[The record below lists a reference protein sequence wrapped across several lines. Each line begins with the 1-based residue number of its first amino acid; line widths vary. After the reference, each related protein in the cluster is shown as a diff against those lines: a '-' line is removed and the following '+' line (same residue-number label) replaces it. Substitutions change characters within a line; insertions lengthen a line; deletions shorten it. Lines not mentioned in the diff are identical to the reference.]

1 MAEIS
6 RTIKKE
12 EEEMKQRRKRLMC
25 LMLSAMLA
33 VSTEAAALAD
43 EITVDT
49 AVEDTVA
56 TQELPEESPEAEDAA
71 PAEEDDLIAEPEDGS
86 SETADGS
93 EAGEGFEA
101 EDTADT
107 EDASSLTEFSG
118 DGLIVGVEE
127 VESPELAVYATSNSE
142 EMTTEDE
149 QFTYIVMTD
158 DTTGAQT
165 AAITGYAGEDAES
178 VQEIRI
184 PEKIGEIPVTE
195 IWSDFSNCKTV
206 ESIYI
211 PQYVVKLGYGVF
223 ALDGKNP
230 KICSDKTPAYAINPD
245 TSTFIAYDVS
255 ELNNY
260 FSSLDGVL
268 YNKKQSI
275 LYRCPVGKNAV
286 TIPNTVNTLYSY
298 SFSGCQINTPIIL
311 TSDIEIGSKA
321 FYRSNLSSIAIGKGT
336 SDLWNNSYECFAYAK
351 ITELSIED
359 GIKQFGAKNMFE
371 SVQIDAFRWPQ
382 SITFINF
389 DPFSD
394 NINQPEILIKN
405 LYYEGSE
412 PEWYDLKSRFLGKL
426 KSEKIKNYFFSKE
439 ASIDEL
445 WQCIEFE
452 NKDGIKEA
460 RIKSC
465 KKVSGDITIPSEWN
479 GLKVTEIG
487 ERAFANN
494 KQIKNVILPE
504 GITNIRDNAF
514 EGCTS
519 LKSISIP
526 DSVSK
531 IGTFAFS
538 GCTELTSISLPENL
552 TELSDCLFFECSN
565 LTEVSCSSKL
575 TIIGDSAFDYCSN
588 LETINLPDSLTI
600 IGDYAFDENTSL
612 KNLILPK
619 NLTKIGYSAFY
630 NCSNL
635 SKVIIPES
643 VTFIDESAFG
653 GISVNATIIYS
664 GTLEQWA
671 KIEIGDDNDTI
682 INNVKNC
689 DHSLTIT
696 INQVDA
702 TCTTEG
708 YTGDKQ
714 CDTCKKIVETGT
726 VIPMKDHTPVIDA
739 AVAPTCTETGLT
751 EGSHCEVC
759 NTMITAQTVV
769 PALGHDYAADYTVDT
784 APTCTAAGSQSGHCT
799 RCGAVDESSKQEV
812 AALGHDYVSKVTTA
826 PTCTKDGVQTDT
838 CSRCGD
844 VQTTALKATGHQWS
858 NWTKISDATVFA
870 TEQQQRTCQTC
881 GEKETKEVGATL
893 APTATVNA
901 STVTL
906 KVKQSTKGLKV
917 TDLAAGDSVAS
928 WKSTNTKVFTVKG
941 NADGTCTL
949 KGLKKGSAKLEI
961 TLASGMMK
969 IITVKVQPSAVKTT
983 KVTVPA
989 KKLTVQKGT
998 KASLKPVVTPFTSL
1012 QKVTYTSSNKKV
1024 VTVTKRGVITA
1035 KQAGTAKI
1043 TIKSGSKKAVVT
1055 VTVPKTKTTGI
1066 TVTKEVTVKKGKTYS
1081 LKAKVA
1087 PKNSDEKITYTSANK
1102 KVATVSKTGKIKGV
1116 KKGTTTITVK
1126 SGSQTVKVQ
1135 VTVK

>member
-56 TQELPEESPEAEDAA
+56 TQELPEESLEAEDAA

-86 SETADGS
+86 SETADGL

-142 EMTTEDE
+142 EMPTEDG

-165 AAITGYAGEDAES
+165 AAITGYVKEDSLS
-178 VQEIRI
+178 VQEITV
-184 PEKIGEIPVTE
+184 PETIDGIPVTE
-195 IWSDFSNCKTV
+195 IRCDFSNCSAVKTLN
-206 ESIYI
+206 I
-211 PQYVVKLGYGVF
+211 PKYVTKLGSGVY
-223 ALDGKNP
+223 ALDGNSP
-230 KICSDKTPAYAINPD
+230 RSYGSLSPVYAINPK
-245 TSTFIAYDVS
+245 TYTFTAYNVAAG
-255 ELNNY
+255 NPV

-268 YNKKQSI
+268 YNQDQTV
-275 LYRCPVGKNAV
+275 LYRCPIGRTEI
-286 TIPNTVNTLYSY
+286 TIPDTVKILYPY
-298 SFSGCQINTPIIL
+298 SFSGCKIVSPIVL
-311 TSDIEIGSKA
+311 TSDMKIGTKA
-321 FYRSNLSSIAIGKGT
+321 FEYSYIANKPVLSFIIKKGN
-336 SDLWNNSYECFAYAK
+336 SENWENNYDCFSGIK
-351 ITELSIED
+351 ITEFSIED
-359 GIKQFGAKNMFE
+359 GIISFGAKDMFTNATIDVLRLPATLSSIKNDTFAYLKADDIHDLYYGGTEEAWAKVKSNTKFTDEMASNKHFE
-371 SVQIDAFRWPQ
+371 SSYNIGDICEHKNMKTERKEATLTENGYIRKICLDCGYVYEDILPAIFGFVIRQDKDGNSYAELK
-382 SITFINF
+382 TYNGT
-389 DPFSD
+389 D
-394 NINQPEILIKN
+394 NICSVPAEYQDVPVTQISSNV
-405 LYYEGSE
+405 
-412 PEWYDLKSRFLGKL
+412 FL
-426 KSEKIKNYFFSKE
+426 
-439 ASIDEL
+439 
-445 WQCIEFE
+445 
-452 NKDGIKEA
+452 NKAI
-460 RIKSC
+460 
-465 KKVSGDITIPSEWN
+465 
-479 GLKVTEIG
+479 
-487 ERAFANN
+487 
-494 KQIKNVILPE
+494 KQITLPNT
-504 GITNIRDNAF
+504 IT
-514 EGCTS
+514 T
-519 LKSISIP
+519 
-526 DSVSK
+526 
-531 IGTFAFS
+531 IGMRAFS
-538 GCTELTSISLPENL
+538 GCKHLA
-552 TELSDCLFFECSN
+552 
-565 LTEVSCSSKL
+565 K
-575 TIIGDSAFDYCSN
+575 
-588 LETINLPDSLTI
+588 INLPESITS
-600 IGDYAFDENTSL
+600 IGVRAFDSCNSEVKFYYAGTSEEW
-612 KNLILPK
+612 
-619 NLTKIGYSAFY
+619 
-630 NCSNL
+630 
-635 SKVIIPES
+635 SKVSIKSYNEL
-643 VTFIDESAFG
+643 VKT
-653 GISVNATIIYS
+653 
-664 GTLEQWA
+664 
-671 KIEIGDDNDTI
+671 
-682 INNVKNC
+682 NVIFC
-689 DHSLTIT
+689 DHSSTSV
-696 INQVDA
+696 INKVDA
-702 TCTTEG
+702 TCTTDG
-708 YTGDKQ
+708 YTGEKQ
-714 CDTCKKIVETGT
+714 CDNCKKILEVGM
-726 VIPMKDHTPVIDA
+726 VSKSQGHTTVIDA
-739 AVAPTCTETGLT
+739 AVEPTCTADGLT

-759 NTMITAQTVV
+759 DTVLVAQNVV
-769 PALGHDYAADYTVDT
+769 PALGHEYVGDYTVEVEPTCTEDGLQSRHCT
-784 APTCTAAGSQSGHCT
+784 RCDEVEKQVIPALGHDYDEAYTTDVAPTCTTAGIQSRHCR
-799 RCGAVDESSKQEV
+799 RCGAVDETSKQEV

-826 PTCTKDGVQTDT
+826 STCTKDGVQTDS

-844 VQTTALKATGHQWS
+844 VQTAVLKATGHQWRG
-858 NWTKISDATVFA
+858 WTRISDATVFA
-870 TEQQQRTCQTC
+870 AEQQQRTCQTC
-881 GEKETKEVGATL
+881 GEKEMKAVGTAL
-893 APTATVNA
+893 NPTATVNA

-969 IITVKVQPSAVKTT
+969 IVTVKVQSGAVKTT
-983 KVTVPA
+983 KVSVPA
-989 KKLTVQKGT
+989 KKLTVQKGA

-1024 VTVTKRGVITA
+1024 ATVTKRGVITA

-1066 TVTKEVTVKKGKTYS
+1066 TVAKEVTVKKGKTYS
-1081 LKAKVA
+1081 LKAKVT

-1102 KVATVSKTGKIKGV
+1102 KIATVSKTGKIKGV

>member
-1 MAEIS
+1 
-6 RTIKKE
+6 
-12 EEEMKQRRKRLMC
+12 MC

-142 EMTTEDE
+142 EMITEDG

-178 VQEIRI
+178 VQEIQI
-184 PEKIGEIPVTE
+184 PETIGEIPVTE
-195 IWSDFSNCKTV
+195 IWSDFSNCAMV
-206 ESIYI
+206 ESMSISKNI
-211 PQYVVKLGYGVF
+211 VKIGADKSWL
-223 ALDGKNP
+223 LDGSNP
-230 KICSDKTPAYAINPD
+230 GRSCEIGPITYEFKEYKVDEANP
-245 TSTFIAYDVS
+245 
-255 ELNNY
+255 Y
-260 FSSLDGVL
+260 FSSRDGIL
-268 YNKKQSI
+268 YNKEQTT
-275 LYRCPVGKNAV
+275 LYRCPMGKSSV
-286 TIPNTVNTLYSY
+286 ELPDSVNKLYHK
-298 SFSGCQINTPIIL
+298 SFANCHITSPLVL
-311 TSDIEIGSKA
+311 TSDIEIGTSA
-321 FYRSNLSSIAIGKGT
+321 FGATNYRTYTVELSSVIVKKGV
-336 SDLWNNSYECFAYAK
+336 SDKWKNHSDCFAYAK
-351 ITELSIED
+351 IGEFTIEK
-359 GIKQFGAKNMFE
+359 GIKDFGMNDMFDGTE
-371 SVQIDAFRWPQ
+371 IGIMRWPGELKCAN
-382 SITFINF
+382 S
-389 DPFSD
+389 PFTA
-394 NINQPEILIKN
+394 NIINQPEYIITD
-405 LYYEGSE
+405 LYYGGSE
-412 PEWYDLKSRFLGKL
+412 AEWNQLQLENLKK
-426 KSEKIKNYFFSKE
+426 EKIKNYHFCEHINTTEIVGEDGLKHHYCPECGRIWDPLTFGSYENDDTGMEE
-439 ASIDEL
+439 AY
-445 WQCIEFE
+445 
-452 NKDGIKEA
+452 
-460 RIKSC
+460 
-465 KKVSGDITIPSEWN
+465 VDIGSMNDSVFIIPAGWN
-479 GLKVTEIG
+479 GLKVTDIAPM
-487 ERAFANN
+487 AFAYNTKV
-494 KQIKNVILPE
+494 KQIFLPE
-504 GITNIRDNAF
+504 TIMYIEMSAF
-514 EGCTS
+514 EKCTNLS
-519 LKSISIP
+519 LITIP
-526 DSVSK
+526 ESTVLIDED
-531 IGTFAFS
+531 AFS
-538 GCTELTSISLPENL
+538 G
-552 TELSDCLFFECSN
+552 
-565 LTEVSCSSKL
+565 VSS
-575 TIIGDSAFDYCSN
+575 
-588 LETINLPDSLTI
+588 EIN
-600 IGDYAFDENTSL
+600 
-612 KNLILPK
+612 
-619 NLTKIGYSAFY
+619 
-630 NCSNL
+630 
-635 SKVIIPES
+635 
-643 VTFIDESAFG
+643 
-653 GISVNATIIYS
+653 IIYS
-664 GTLEQWA
+664 GTKEQWD
-671 KIEIGDDNDTI
+671 KIEIADGNDILNTNVTICSHSQTSI
-682 INNVKNC
+682 INAVAK
-689 DHSLTIT
+689 
-696 INQVDA
+696 
-702 TCTTEG
+702 TCTTDG
-708 YTGDKQ
+708 YTGDIQ
-714 CDTCKKIVETGT
+714 CDVCKKIIEQGN
-726 VIPMKDHTPVIDA
+726 VISAGHTPVIDA

-759 NTMITAQTVV
+759 DTVLVAQTVI
-769 PALGHDYAADYTVDT
+769 PTLGHDYTADYTVDT
-784 APTCTAAGSQSGHCT
+784 APTCTAAGSQSRHCT
-799 RCGAVDESSKQEV
+799 RCGASDETSKQEV

-893 APTATVNA
+893 APTSTVNA

-969 IITVKVQPSAVKTT
+969 IITVKVQPSAVKTA

-1035 KQAGTAKI
+1035 KKAGTAKI

-1081 LKAKVA
+1081 LKAKVT

>member
-1 MAEIS
+1 
-6 RTIKKE
+6 
-12 EEEMKQRRKRLMC
+12 MKQRRKRLMC
-25 LMLSAMLA
+25 LMLSAVLA
-33 VSTEAAALAD
+33 VSTEAAAFAD
-43 EITVDT
+43 ELIVDT
-49 AVEDTVA
+49 ATEDTVV

-86 SETADGS
+86 SEIS

-107 EDASSLTEFSG
+107 EDASSLAEFSG
-118 DGLIVGVEE
+118 DGLIVDVEE

-142 EMTTEDE
+142 EMTTEDG

-158 DTTGAQT
+158 DTTGTQT
-165 AAITGYAGEDAES
+165 AAITGYAGESPEG
-178 VQEIRI
+178 VQNIRI
-184 PEKIGEIPVTE
+184 PEKIGDIPVTE
-195 IWSDFSNCKTV
+195 IRSDFSNCTSL
-206 ESIYI
+206 ESLYI
-211 PQYVVKLGYGVF
+211 PQYVSVLGYSSVAGLNG
-223 ALDGKNP
+223 ANP
-230 KICSDKTPAYAINPD
+230 KRYDDYTPAGALGPAA
-245 TSTFIAYDVS
+245 TTFVAYEVS
-255 ELNNY
+255 EQNPY
-260 FSSLDGVL
+260 FSVQDGVL
-268 YNKKQSI
+268 YNKDKTVLYKCPIGKTTITIPDTVNVLYAQSFRGCQISTPLELTTDIAIGTAAFTSLNLNRRTTLTSVTVKKGNSDEWVNSYNCFESARIGTLSLEEGITSFGAKGMLDNVHIDI
-275 LYRCPVGKNAV
+275 LKLPGSLTKTQYKTFEYTGNNAIKDLYYAGNQEEWNTLTKKIYELSANNKKVENYHFCDHLNKVSEIVKEGTDSEDGLERTTCQDCGRRYDTILETAIWKFQEYNNKTSGNVEARIVAYRRSDAEV
-286 TIPNTVNTLYSY
+286 TIPT
-298 SFSGCQINTPIIL
+298 
-311 TSDIEIGSKA
+311 
-321 FYRSNLSSIAIGKGT
+321 
-336 SDLWNNSYECFAYAK
+336 
-351 ITELSIED
+351 
-359 GIKQFGAKNMFE
+359 
-371 SVQIDAFRWPQ
+371 
-382 SITFINF
+382 
-389 DPFSD
+389 
-394 NINQPEILIKN
+394 
-405 LYYEGSE
+405 
-412 PEWYDLKSRFLGKL
+412 
-426 KSEKIKNYFFSKE
+426 
-439 ASIDEL
+439 
-445 WQCIEFE
+445 
-452 NKDGIKEA
+452 
-460 RIKSC
+460 
-465 KKVSGDITIPSEWN
+465 EWN
-479 GLKVTEIG
+479 GLPVTQIYSKV
-487 ERAFANN
+487 FKDN
-494 KQIKNVILPE
+494 KTLQKVIVPE
-504 GITNIRDNAF
+504 GI
-514 EGCTS
+514 
-519 LKSISIP
+519 LSIYS
-526 DSVSK
+526 SN
-531 IGTFAFS
+531 FS
-538 GCTELTSISLPENL
+538 GCTNLKEISLPKSLTSIS
-552 TELSDCLFFECSN
+552 S
-565 LTEVSCSSKL
+565 
-575 TIIGDSAFDYCSN
+575 SAFANSGLESLIVPNGITSIPASFVSGCVN
-588 LETINLPDSLTI
+588 L
-600 IGDYAFDENTSL
+600 
-612 KNLILPK
+612 KKLILP
-619 NLTKIGYSAFY
+619 NTITKIGSNAF
-630 NCSNL
+630 NGCSDD
-635 SKVIIPES
+635 IE
-643 VTFIDESAFG
+643 
-653 GISVNATIIYS
+653 IIYQ
-664 GTLEQWA
+664 GTKEEWNAIAITATGNELL
-671 KIEIGDDNDTI
+671 DTSK
-682 INNVKNC
+682 NVKIC
-689 DHSLTIT
+689 DHSNISV
-696 INQVDA
+696 INHVDA

-714 CDTCKKIVETGT
+714 CDTCKKIVEEGT
-726 VIPMKDHTPVIDA
+726 VIPMEDHTPVVDA
-739 AVAPTCTETGLT
+739 AVAPTCTEAGLT

-759 NTMITAQTVV
+759 NTTITAQTVV
-769 PALGHDYAADYTVDT
+769 LALGHDYAADYTVDT
-784 APTCTAAGSQSGHCT
+784 APTCTAAGFQSRHCT
-799 RCGAVDESSKQEV
+799 RCGAGDETSKQEV

-949 KGLKKGSAKLEI
+949 KGMKKGSAKLEI

>member
-142 EMTTEDE
+142 EMTTEDG

-158 DTTGAQT
+158 DTTEAQT
-165 AAITGYAGEDAES
+165 AAITGYAGENPEG
-178 VQEIRI
+178 VQDIRI
-184 PEKIGEIPVTE
+184 PEKIGDIPVTE
-195 IWSDFSNCKTV
+195 IRSNFSNCTGL
-206 ESIYI
+206 ESLYI
-211 PQYVVKLGYGVF
+211 PQYVSLLGYNSVVWLNG
-223 ALDGKNP
+223 ANP
-230 KICSDKTPAYAINPD
+230 KKYDDQTPAAALAPEA
-245 TSTFIAYDVS
+245 TTFVAYEVS
-255 ELNNY
+255 EQNPY
-260 FSSLDGVL
+260 FSTQDGVL
-268 YNKKQSI
+268 YNKEKTV
-275 LYRCPVGKNAV
+275 LYKCPIGKTTI
-286 TIPNTVNTLYSY
+286 TIPGTVNVLYAE
-298 SFSGCQINTPIIL
+298 SFQGCQISTPFEL
-311 TSDIEIGSKA
+311 TTD
-321 FYRSNLSSIAIGKGT
+321 IAIGTKAFTSLNLNRRTTLTSVTVKKGN
-336 SDLWNNSYECFAYAK
+336 SDAWVNSYNCFESARIGTLSLEEGITSFGAKGMFDNVHINTFKLPASLKTIEFRTFEYTGQKAIDDLYYAGSK
-351 ITELSIED
+351 EDFMSIANSNSTNFKENMMVNGHFCSHTNISEVVESD
-359 GIKQFGAKNMFE
+359 GIKYLVCQ
-371 SVQIDAFRWPQ
+371 DC
-382 SITFINF
+382 
-389 DPFSD
+389 
-394 NINQPEILIKN
+394 
-405 LYYEGSE
+405 
-412 PEWYDLKSRFLGKL
+412 GK
-426 KSEKIKNYFFSKE
+426 KE
-439 ASIDEL
+439 AYLTFKEV
-445 WQCIEFE
+445 E
-452 NKDGIKEA
+452 NDAGERVACVTGGNDIYP
-460 RIKSC
+460 
-465 KKVSGDITIPSEWN
+465 VITIPDEWN
-479 GLKVTEIG
+479 GLKVTMIDDMAFYENSTIEEIIFSQNITSIG
-487 ERAFANN
+487 ES
-494 KQIKNVILPE
+494 
-504 GITNIRDNAF
+504 AF
-514 EGCTS
+514 EEC
-519 LKSISIP
+519 
-526 DSVSK
+526 V
-531 IGTFAFS
+531 
-538 GCTELTSISLPENL
+538 NL
-552 TELSDCLFFECSN
+552 
-565 LTEVSCSSKL
+565 SS
-575 TIIGDSAFDYCSN
+575 
-588 LETINLPDSLTI
+588 
-600 IGDYAFDENTSL
+600 
-612 KNLILPK
+612 LILPK
-619 NLTKIGYSAFY
+619 NLVSIPDYLFFDCYK
-630 NCSNL
+630 L
-635 SKVIIPES
+635 STVVIPES
-643 VTFIDESAFG
+643 VTSIGDSIFWMVPSDI
-653 GISVNATIIYS
+653 TIIYD
-664 GTLEQWA
+664 GTQEQWNNITITDSDSIFKKNL
-671 KIEIGDDNDTI
+671 KI
-682 INNVKNC
+682 C
-689 DHSLTIT
+689 DHSNISV
-696 INQVDA
+696 INSVNA

-714 CDTCKKIVETGT
+714 CNTCKKIVEKGT
-726 VIPMKDHTPVIDA
+726 DIPMKDHTPVVDA
-739 AVAPTCTETGLT
+739 AVEPTCTADGLT
-751 EGSHCEVC
+751 EGSHCAVC
-759 NTMITAQTVV
+759 NTVLVAQTAI
-769 PALGHDYAADYTVDT
+769 PALGHEYDETYTIDT
-784 APTCTAAGSQSGHCT
+784 APTCTTAGSQSRHCK
-799 RCGAVDESSKQEV
+799 RCGAVDEASKQEV

-826 PTCTKDGVQTDT
+826 PTCTKDGSQTGT

-844 VQTTALKATGHQWS
+844 VQTTVLKATGHQWS

-928 WKSTNTKVFTVKG
+928 WKSTNAKVFTVKG

-998 KASLKPVVTPFTSL
+998 KVSLKPVVTPFTSL

-1024 VTVTKRGVITA
+1024 VTVTKSGVITA
-1035 KQAGTAKI
+1035 KKAGTAKI
-1043 TIKSGSKKAVVT
+1043 KIKSGSKKAVVT

>member
-33 VSTEAAALAD
+33 VSTGAAALAD

-107 EDASSLTEFSG
+107 EDASSLTEFSR

-127 VESPELAVYATSNSE
+127 VESPELAVYATSNSK
-142 EMTTEDE
+142 EMTTEDG

-178 VQEIRI
+178 VQGIQI
-184 PEKIGEIPVTE
+184 PETIGEIPVTE
-195 IWSDFSNCKTV
+195 IWSDFSNCAMV
-206 ESIYI
+206 ESMSISKNI
-211 PQYVVKLGYGVF
+211 VKIGAEKSWL
-223 ALDGKNP
+223 LDGSNP
-230 KICSDKTPAYAINPD
+230 GRSCEIGPITYEFKEYKVDEANP
-245 TSTFIAYDVS
+245 
-255 ELNNY
+255 Y
-260 FSSLDGVL
+260 FSSRDGIL
-268 YNKKQSI
+268 YNKEQTT
-275 LYRCPVGKNAV
+275 LYRCPMGKSSV
-286 TIPNTVNTLYSY
+286 ELPDSVNKLYHK
-298 SFSGCQINTPIIL
+298 SFADCHITSPLVL
-311 TSDIEIGSKA
+311 TSDIEVGNCA
-321 FYRSNLSSIAIGKGT
+321 FSPINYRLYKTELSSIIVKKGT
-336 SDLWNNSYECFAYAK
+336 SAQWKNGDYCFEYAK
-351 ITELSIED
+351 IGEFTIEYGITDFGMKGMFNMTEIGTMHWPAGLECVNTPFYKNLGEPEYLITDLYYGGSEAEWNRIPNIKRDRIKNCHFCEHINTTEIVGED
-359 GIKQFGAKNMFE
+359 GLKHHYCPECGQIWDPLTFGSYENDDTGMEEAYVDSGSMND
-371 SVQIDAFRWPQ
+371 SV
-382 SITFINF
+382 FI
-389 DPFSD
+389 
-394 NINQPEILIKN
+394 
-405 LYYEGSE
+405 
-412 PEWYDLKSRFLGKL
+412 
-426 KSEKIKNYFFSKE
+426 
-439 ASIDEL
+439 
-445 WQCIEFE
+445 
-452 NKDGIKEA
+452 
-460 RIKSC
+460 
-465 KKVSGDITIPSEWN
+465 IPAGWN
-479 GLKVTEIG
+479 GLKVTDIAAM
-487 ERAFANN
+487 AFAYNTKV
-494 KQIKNVILPE
+494 KQIFLPE
-504 GITNIRDNAF
+504 TIMYIDMSAF
-514 EGCTS
+514 EKCTNLS
-519 LKSISIP
+519 LITIP
-526 DSVSK
+526 ESTVLIDED
-531 IGTFAFS
+531 AFS
-538 GCTELTSISLPENL
+538 G
-552 TELSDCLFFECSN
+552 
-565 LTEVSCSSKL
+565 VSS
-575 TIIGDSAFDYCSN
+575 
-588 LETINLPDSLTI
+588 EIN
-600 IGDYAFDENTSL
+600 
-612 KNLILPK
+612 
-619 NLTKIGYSAFY
+619 
-630 NCSNL
+630 
-635 SKVIIPES
+635 
-643 VTFIDESAFG
+643 
-653 GISVNATIIYS
+653 IIYS
-664 GTLEQWA
+664 GTKEQWD
-671 KIEIGDDNDTI
+671 KIEIADGNDILNTNVTICSHSQTSI
-682 INNVKNC
+682 INAVAK
-689 DHSLTIT
+689 
-696 INQVDA
+696 
-702 TCTTEG
+702 TCTTDG
-708 YTGDKQ
+708 YTGDIQ
-714 CDTCKKIVETGT
+714 CDICKKIIEQGN
-726 VIPMKDHTPVIDA
+726 VISAGHTPVIDA

-759 NTMITAQTVV
+759 DTVLVAQTVIPALEHEYV
-769 PALGHDYAADYTVDT
+769 GDYTVEVEPTCTEDGLQSRHCTRCDEVERQAIPALGHDYAADYTVDT
-784 APTCTAAGSQSGHCT
+784 APTCTAAGSQSRHCT
-799 RCGAVDESSKQEV
+799 RCGASDETSKQAV

-826 PTCTKDGVQTDT
+826 PTCTKDGVQTGT

-844 VQTTALKATGHQWS
+844 VQTTVLKATGHQWS

>member
-142 EMTTEDE
+142 EMTTEDG

-195 IWSDFSNCKTV
+195 IWSDFSNCAMV
-206 ESIYI
+206 ESMSISKNI
-211 PQYVVKLGYGVF
+211 VKIGSNGRILNGSDPGNICEIGPNTYEFQEYKVDE
-223 ALDGKNP
+223 ANP
-230 KICSDKTPAYAINPD
+230 
-245 TSTFIAYDVS
+245 
-255 ELNNY
+255 Y
-260 FSSLDGVL
+260 FSSKEGIL
-268 YNKKQSI
+268 YNKEQTT
-275 LYRCPVGKNAV
+275 LYRCPTGKTSVELPAS
-286 TIPNTVNTLYSY
+286 VNNLYY
-298 SFSGCQINTPIIL
+298 KSFADCHIATPLVL
-311 TSDIEIGSKA
+311 TSDIEIGTSA
-321 FYRSNLSSIAIGKGT
+321 FGATNYRTRTTELSSVIVKKGV
-336 SDLWNNSYECFAYAK
+336 SDKWKNHSDCFAYAK
-351 ITELSIED
+351 IGEFTIEK
-359 GIKQFGAKNMFE
+359 GIKDFGNKDMFDGTE
-371 SVQIDAFRWPQ
+371 IGIMRWPGELECAN
-382 SITFINF
+382 S
-389 DPFSD
+389 PFT
-394 NINQPEILIKN
+394 NNIINQPEYIIID
-405 LYYEGSE
+405 LYYGGSE
-412 PEWYDLKSRFLGKL
+412 AEWNQLRLSNLKK
-426 KSEKIKNYFFSKE
+426 EKIKNYHFCNHENATSTILKE
-439 ASIDEL
+439 GTDKEDGLEQRTCPDCGKTWDVVLETALWKYEKVENEEGETNCVSIYA
-445 WQCIEFE
+445 CRV
-452 NKDGIKEA
+452 KDSVIY
-460 RIKSC
+460 
-465 KKVSGDITIPSEWN
+465 VPSEFD
-479 GLKVTEIG
+479 GLKVTEIAA
-487 ERAFANN
+487 AFR
-494 KQIKNVILPE
+494 KNDTVQKIVLPE
-504 GITNIRDNAF
+504 GV
-514 EGCTS
+514 
-519 LKSISIP
+519 SIIDAS
-526 DSVSK
+526 
-531 IGTFAFS
+531 AFS
-538 GCTELTSISLPENL
+538 GCSNLKEITIPSSIQSFGNSCFAATAIESFRIPE
-552 TELSDCLFFECSN
+552 TVSAIPKSLFF
-565 LTEVSCSSKL
+565 
-575 TIIGDSAFDYCSN
+575 
-588 LETINLPDSLTI
+588 
-600 IGDYAFDENTSL
+600 
-612 KNLILPK
+612 
-619 NLTKIGYSAFY
+619 

-635 SKVIIPES
+635 KEVILPDTI
-643 VTFIDESAFG
+643 TKIGQRAFDKCPTD
-653 GISVNATIIYS
+653 IKIIYS
-664 GTLEQWA
+664 GTEEQWQLLQSNIDFKHNGNKLLKTNVTICGHA
-671 KIEIGDDNDTI
+671 STSI
-682 INNVKNC
+682 IN
-689 DHSLTIT
+689 
-696 INQVDA
+696 QADA

-784 APTCTAAGSQSGHCT
+784 APTCTAAGSQSRHCT
-799 RCGAVDESSKQEV
+799 RCGASDETSKQAV

-961 TLASGMMK
+961 TLASGMVK
-969 IITVKVQPSAVKTT
+969 TITVKVQTTAVKTS
-983 KVTVPA
+983 KVNVSQ
-989 KKLTVQKGT
+989 KKLTVQKGA
-998 KASLKPVVTPFTSL
+998 KASLNPVVTPFTSR

-1024 VTVTKRGVITA
+1024 ATVTKSGVITA

-1066 TVTKEVTVKKGKTYS
+1066 TVTKEVTVKKGKSYS

-1126 SGSQTVKVQ
+1126 SGSKTVKVQ